1 MFFSLYPIQLVNTL
15 EGRGGRNLK
24 SISWVYCCAF
34 FALVIT
40 DAKAQVTNFSGAF
53 TNVPYVYNRPHDTVT
68 FSGTAAV
75 YRVFQFTNASSA
87 TISARV
93 TPTNYY
99 LYIYQ
104 NLYNPRNPLQQL
116 YSMGVGRVEAVNLFP
131 GTHYLVVSGPSTN
144 ETANFTGAFTNG
156 TVGIVTA
163 FTTNLTILAH
173 PTGGTVL
180 TGNTV
185 GVSAIANGRFPHTFQ
200 WYRGPKPESTNAPDP
215 ALAIPGATNYIY
227 NSPPIFSNVSYW
239 CLITGNETIP
249 PEVRSSEAHFFS
261 VTGPATFKGSLSPE
275 HDTWNRMTQI
285 GVPSG
290 NICPY
295 EIITFSAFFSG
306 NYTITVTSTGFP
318 SAINLYSP
326 FFDPSTPDLNFY
338 SDGVAD
344 NEPGQLSFTTFLTA
358 GQYDL
363 IISSSNAGQ
372 FGTYGGTITGTSIP
386 LIHPPQSNLVIVSQS
401 SGATFLTNNNATLQF
416 ATWGAVPRRYQWF
429 TGETY
434 EASGMIP
441 GATNKTYTTPVFTTP
456 GSRYYWARA
465 TNIYNEVKTGI
476 MHVRVLSQ
484 VPVVQGNLRP
494 GNRIWQRSNGSG
506 GVVTNLTYYKI
517 QAFQIQQ
524 PGIYSFKFGSGEF
537 GSRIDVYSAFFD
549 PIHPNLGLYHYG
561 TGHSTFSNSFPVGNY
576 HLVFSSGGLGN
587 SSLYT
592 GTITGPLIANLLD
605 TPRFATSPNP
615 TSQVVWP
622 NDRMTIT
629 VTQSVPV
636 AYEWYPGAAPG
647 VSVDGMSPLPGEN
660 SNTLYPPL
668 VHSSRWYY
676 ARAYNQY
683 GYDDGPLAH
692 VYIRPPPA
700 FTIPPHSTN
709 FFYRQPGML
718 SMQLSN
724 IPFTVHWF
732 VSTSVFPVLTHFL
745 QQTSSNYINT
755 TGVQLSLSN
764 WAVGAYSMWA
774 VVTNP
779 TGVTTSQ
786 LVTVDIGKR
795 PLTYSVFANSYVY
808 DGEPHSVQSTVISDT
823 NLPAIPLP
831 TPLMVVT
838 QYNDAFQNT
847 VTGLPV
853 NAGFYFG
860 VVRVEEANYSG
871 SVTGFLLISKRPLD
885 VTVSNAT
892 RIYNGQAQSLPVHM
906 VDPDDVVSLPPLIPV
921 SNSFIDIVGNVY
933 SNAPVTTGIWTQR
946 SVVADPNFSGGGTGR
961 LVIAQRSL
969 NIVVPGGTSI
979 VYDAQPHS
987 LVTVIQDSSPPMP
1000 DPLPLVTQFFNNAIY
1015 YSEEPV
1021 NAGTWQQVVFSTDSN
1036 VTGGA
1041 SGFFEILPRPLDV
1054 IASNQFHH
1062 YDGTPKALTNYTIVD
1077 PYPGPLLPEPVP
1089 VSISYFDGIHQ
1100 IETPPFNTG
1109 VWTSSVVIV
1118 HSNYFGDAISILEI
1132 FRPDIR
1138 TVTQRLLTNGMMV
1151 RFIGMWDDGVD
1162 FQLTDHM
1169 LSTNWILF
1177 STGHVVGVNENIDVI
1192 DPDYHIYTQRYYR
1205 AVSP

>member
-1 MFFSLYPIQLVNTL
+1 MKISIWAYGLVFFVL
-15 EGRGGRNLK
+15 
-24 SISWVYCCAF
+24 
-34 FALVIT
+34 ALT
-40 DAKAQVTNFSGAF
+40 GTNAQVTNFSGSL

-116 YSMGVGRVEAVNLFP
+116 YSMGVGQVDAVNLFP

-144 ETANFTGAFTNG
+144 ETADFSGAFTNG

-200 WYRGPKPESTNAPDP
+200 WYHGPKPEGTNAPVP

-249 PEVRSSEAHFFS
+249 PEVRSSEAHFIS
-261 VTGPATFKGSLSPE
+261 VTGPATFSGSLTPE
-275 HDTWNRMTQI
+275 HDTWDRMIQL

-295 EIITFSAFFSG
+295 EIITFSVFFSG
-306 NYTITVTSTGFP
+306 NYTIGLTSTGFP
-318 SAINLYSP
+318 AAINLYAP
-326 FFDPSTPDLNFY
+326 YFDPSTPNLNFY
-338 SDGVAD
+338 ADGVVD
-344 NEPGQLSFTTFLTA
+344 NEPGPLSLTTFLAA
-358 GQYDL
+358 GQYSL

-372 FGTYGGTITGTSIP
+372 YGTFGGTITGTSIP

-401 SGATFLTNNNATLQF
+401 SGATFLTNHNATLQF

-434 EASGMIP
+434 EASGMIS

-456 GSRYYWARA
+456 GSRYFWARA
-465 TNIYNEVKTGI
+465 TNIYGEVKTGI

-484 VPVVQGNLRP
+484 VPVIQGNLRP

-524 PGIYSFKFGSGEF
+524 QGVYNFKFGLGEF
-537 GSRIDVYSAFFD
+537 GSRIDLYSAFFD
-549 PIHPNLGLYHYG
+549 PEHPNLGLYHYG
-561 TGHSTFSNSFPVGNY
+561 SGNATFSNSLPVGNY
-576 HLVFSSGGLGN
+576 HLVISSGGLGN
-587 SSLYT
+587 SSIYT

-605 TPRFATSPNP
+605 TPYFTTFPNP

-636 AYEWYPGAAPG
+636 SYEWYPGEAPG
-647 VSVDGMSPLPGEN
+647 VPVDGMSPLPGEN
-660 SNTLYPPL
+660 SNTLYPPMI
-668 VHSSRWYY
+668 HSSRWYY

-683 GYDDGPLAH
+683 GYDDGPLTH
-692 VYIRPPPA
+692 VHIRPPPTI
-700 FTIPPHSTN
+700 TIPPKSTN
-709 FFYRQPGML
+709 FLYRQPGVV
-718 SMQLSN
+718 SAQFSN
-724 IPFTVHWF
+724 IPFRIVWQTPPANDFATHLIQTTATVNYVN
-732 VSTSVFPVLTHFL
+732 VS
-745 QQTSSNYINT
+745 QSSI
-755 TGVQLSLSN
+755 QLSN
-764 WAVGAYSMWA
+764 FNAGTYQFRC

-779 TGVTTSQ
+779 SGAVTSDF
-786 LVTVDIGKR
+786 VTVDIGKR

-808 DGEPHSVQSTVISDT
+808 DGEPHSVFSPTITDT

-831 TPLMVVT
+831 SPLMVVT
-838 QYNDAFQNT
+838 QYHDAFQT
-847 VTGLPV
+847 ITGLPV

-871 SVTGFLLISKRPLD
+871 SSTGFLLISKRPLD

-892 RIYNGQAQSLPVHM
+892 RIYNGQPQSLPVHM
-906 VDPDDVVSLPPLIPV
+906 EDPDDVVSVPPLTPV
-921 SNSFIDIVGNVY
+921 SNIFIDVVGNVY

-946 SVVADPNFSGGGTGR
+946 TVIADPNFSGGGTGR
-961 LVIAQRSL
+961 LVI
-969 NIVVPGGTSI
+969 VPRTLTI
-979 VYDAQPHS
+979 QVPNDTNVYNAQPQS
-987 LVTVIQDSSPPMP
+987 LGAIVQDENPPMP
-1000 DPLPLVTQFFNNAIY
+1000 PPLPLVTQYFHNAILY
-1015 YSEEPV
+1015 TNAPI
-1021 NAGTWQQVVFSTDSN
+1021 NAGQWTQVVSSTDSN
-1036 VTGGA
+1036 VTG
-1041 SGFFEILPRPLDV
+1041 SGTGILHILVRPLS
-1054 IASNQFHH
+1054 IAISNQFHL
-1062 YDGTPKALTNYTIVD
+1062 YDGTPKALTNIVVFD
-1077 PYPGPLLPEPVP
+1077 PDPDPELPEPMP
-1089 VSISYFDGIHQ
+1089 LDIRYDDGTHLIA
-1100 IETPPFNTG
+1100 TPPFNTG
-1109 VWTSSVVIV
+1109 VWTGLVTII
-1118 HSNYFGDAISILEI
+1118 HSNYSGFADGILEI
-1132 FRPDIR
+1132 FRPDSR
-1138 TVTQRLLTNGMMV
+1138 TIQLHPKDGGIVVRYIGVWDDLVNFELNDDLLT
-1151 RFIGMWDDGVD
+1151 
-1162 FQLTDHM
+1162 
-1169 LSTNWILF
+1169 TNWTPF
-1177 STGHVVGVNENIDVI
+1177 STGHVVDQAEIVDVP
-1192 DPDYHIYTQRYYR
+1192 DPDYQNYTQRHYR
-1205 AVSP
+1205 A